1 MTDLATHPVE
11 DPDQLAL
18 YADEWTVTRVEF
30 ASRFKGACWF
40 DAQRH
45 GGWVNPNRVRRELI
59 SFYGD
64 CYNPRQLSALWSVAT
79 ARDGYL
85 DNTEERVQIT
95 GEGSRG
101 NGGKSVRLRRW
112 RGWGNS

>member
-18 YADEWTVTRVEF
+18 IADEWTVTREAF
-30 ASRFKGACWF
+30 ACAFEAACYLESRTR
-40 DAQRH
+40 D
-45 GGWVNPNRVRRELI
+45 GWVDPNRVRARLLQRPSE
-59 SFYGD
+59 F
-64 CYNPRQLSALWSVAT
+64 NPRQYSALWSVAT

-101 NGGKSVRLRRW
+101 NGNKSVRLRRW
-112 RGWGNS
+112 RGWGE

>member
-18 YADEWTVTRVEF
+18 IADEWTVTREAVAQVF
-30 ASRFKGACWF
+30 KASCKASAMFN
-40 DAQRH
+40 D
-45 GGWVNPNRVRRELI
+45 GWVNPNIVRQGVILA
-59 SFYGD
+59 FGPD
-64 CYNPRQLSALWSVAT
+64 GYNPRQLSALWSVAT

-101 NGGKSVRLRRW
+101 NGNKSVRLRRW
-112 RGWGNS
+112 RGWGQ